1 MGDPLGRSPRALRH
15 EVLLS
20 CRGWANR
27 LRKQFVRSAEDEN
40 MSTLFPSQRLAVG
53 LLLAACL
60 AAVPFAQT
68 RQPFSRIAVTV
79 TPDRSD
85 WTYDVG
91 QPARFRVDVV
101 RDGHQVA
108 GATVKYSI
116 GPEMMPPIVSTSAVV
131 GSTPLMVDGG
141 TMKEPGF
148 LRLIATA
155 EIDGRTYRGVGTA
168 GFAPDRIQPTQV
180 SPPDF
185 DAFWVGER
193 KRLAALPI
201 DAKWTPL
208 PDYGN
213 ADVDCSQ
220 INLQNVGLTAGTSRL
235 YGILCVPRA
244 AGKYPAVLAVP
255 GAGVRPYRGLAE
267 VARRGVIT
275 FQIGIHGIP
284 VIQPQEVYDSL
295 GRGGLSGY
303 WTFGLDSRERYFYR
317 RVYTGTLRAND
328 FLTSLPQWDGR
339 NLGVTGGS
347 QGGALTIVT
356 AGLDRRVTRL
366 AAYYPA
372 LSDLTGYLH
381 VRAGGWPH
389 MFRAAADGPDFHRS
403 DAKTATTGYYDV
415 VNFAR
420 RVTAPGLYSWG
431 FNDETCPP
439 TSMYAAYNVISAPKR
454 LMLAY
459 DTGHRTTQEQ
469 ADDVDD
475 WLIQELTGRGT
486 SSAAGRN

>member
-1 MGDPLGRSPRALRH
+1 MRALRPLH
-15 EVLLS
+15 RVH
-20 CRGWANR
+20 
-27 LRKQFVRSAEDEN
+27 
-40 MSTLFPSQRLAVG
+40 VG
-53 LLLAACL
+53 LVVAAGL
-60 AAVPFAQT
+60 VAVPFAQGP
-68 RQPFSRIAVTV
+68 RQPFSRVAVTV
-79 TPDRSD
+79 TPDRPG

-101 RDGHQVA
+101 RDGHQAA
-108 GATVKYSI
+108 GATVQYSV
-116 GPEMMPPIVSTSAVV
+116 GPEMLPPTTESTSTV
-131 GSTPLMVDGG
+131 GTTPLTIDAG
-141 TMKEPGF
+141 TMTEPGF
-148 LRLIATA
+148 LRMVATA
-155 EIDGRTYRGVGTA
+155 SIDGRTYRGVGTA
-168 GFAPDRIQPTQV
+168 GFAPDRIQPTQID
-180 SPPDF
+180 PPDF
-185 DAFWVGER
+185 DVFWDGER

-201 DAKWTPL
+201 DARWTPL
-208 PDYGN
+208 PEYGN

-220 INLQNVGLTAGTSRL
+220 INLQNVGLSAGTSRL
-235 YGILCVPRA
+235 YGILCMPRA
-244 AGKYPAVLAVP
+244 AGKYPALLSVP

-267 VARRGVIT
+267 IAARGLIT

-303 WTFGLDSRERYFYR
+303 PTFGLDSRERYYYR

-347 QGGALTIVT
+347 QGGALAIVT

-372 LSDLTGYLH
+372 LADLTGYLH
-381 VRAGGWPH
+381 ARAGGWPH
-389 MFRAAADGPDFHRS
+389 MFRALDGPNFHR
-403 DAKTATTGYYDV
+403 DDMKIATTRYYDV

-439 TSMYAAYNVISAPKR
+439 TSMYAAYNVITAPKR

-459 DTGHRTTQEQ
+459 DTGHRSTQEQ
-469 ADDVDD
+469 VDDVDD
-475 WLIQELTGRGT
+475 WLAGELTGRGAG
-486 SSAAGRN
+486 SAVRRD